1 MRRFAGHY
9 AGDGE
14 MVDWNKVRRVTHG
27 MTEEEQ
33 EEVLNKLN
41 EYIRQYSSSETVF
54 FNDDDEGWDYRSEE
68 DLE

>member
-1 MRRFAGHY
+1 
-9 AGDGE
+9 
-14 MVDWNKVRRVTHG
+14 MVDWNKGRRVTHG

>member
-1 MRRFAGHY
+1 LRRFAGHY
-9 AGDGE
+9 GGSGE
-14 MVDWNKVRRVTHG
+14 MVDWNKVRRVSHG

-33 EEVLNKLN
+33 EEILNRLN

>member
-1 MRRFAGHY
+1 LRRFGGHY
-9 AGDGE
+9 GGIGE
-14 MVDWNKVRRVTHG
+14 MVDWNKVRRVSHG

-33 EEVLNKLN
+33 EEVLNQLN
-41 EYIRQYSSSETVF
+41 EYIRQYSSSETVY

>member
-1 MRRFAGHY
+1 
-9 AGDGE
+9 
-14 MVDWNKVRRVTHG
+14 MVDWNKVRRVSHG

-33 EEVLNKLN
+33 EEILNRLN